1 MKHIMW
7 THQPEMCGG
16 IGTIFIQ
23 FQDQSIFFS
32 FYIIC
37 FFGGD
42 RPFLVTSSHIF
53 IGKRPILGGE
63 TSHISWSKFN
73 LMS

>member
-1 MKHIMW
+1 MKHMW

-23 FQDQSIFFS
+23 FQDQSIFS
-32 FYIIC
+32 VYIF